1 MPLCD
6 ACGDEYFAS
15 CHDCAGQ
22 LRLIIITLNQILGD
36 LPANEKTQRVR
47 ELMISFKEHCDAR
60 FLKPKERK

>member
-6 ACGDEYFAS
+6 ACGDEYFSS

-22 LRLIIITLNQILGD
+22 LRLIVITLNQILGD

-47 ELMISFKEHCDAR
+47 ELMISFKEHCDTR
-60 FLKPKERK
+60 FLKPKERT